1 MFLQQNHWFIDEKT
15 LGQTLPSNQVL
26 VLVFREEATFSEE
39 KGWIFCLNAML
50 RRRSKTKRSRVPYAY
65 MRVVNIK
72 GNICIY
78 SSRDPDLQ
86 TFGSWMKSSASCE
99 ISMPYR
105 AQEVKENHIIEAICA
120 GHLGSENGTELSLW

>member
-26 VLVFREEATFSEE
+26 VLVFRERGNFLGRKRLDFLLKRNATKLSV
-39 KGWIFCLNAML
+39 
-50 RRRSKTKRSRVPYAY
+50 RVPYAY

>member
-1 MFLQQNHWFIDEKT
+1 MPT
-15 LGQTLPSNQVL
+15 
-26 VLVFREEATFSEE
+26 
-39 KGWIFCLNAML
+39 
-50 RRRSKTKRSRVPYAY
+50 Y

-78 SSRDPDLQ
+78 YEGIQICKLLVRE
-86 TFGSWMKSSASCE
+86 WRASCE

>member
-26 VLVFREEATFSEE
+26 VFVLREATFSE
-39 KGWIFCLNAML
+39 FFA
-50 RRRSKTKRSRVPYAY
+50 KTQCYEDAKLSVRVPYAY